1 MFGIISWI
9 MSGIVSGIIWRR
21 LDQEGLEILH
31 IRLLPDRDVHAEK
44 IIIGKVPDIV
54 VKPKKAVKNAP
65 GVLWFYGGGYITGMK
80 EMKGMKGM
88 VYVPRAIDL
97 VYIGITFG

>member
-1 MFGIISWI
+1 

-31 IRLLPDRDVHAEK
+31 IWLLPDRDVHAEK

-65 GVLWFYGGGYITGMK
+65 GVLWFYGSGYITGMK

-88 VYVPRAIDL
+88 KGMVYVTRAIDL
-97 VYIGITFG
+97 VYIGITLG

>member
-1 MFGIISWI
+1 M
-9 MSGIVSGIIWRR
+9 
-21 LDQEGLEILH
+21 DQEGLEILH

-44 IIIGKVPDIV
+44 IIIGKVTDIV

-80 EMKGMKGM
+80 GMKRMKRMKGMAYM
-88 VYVPRAIDL
+88 SRAIDL
-97 VYIGITFG
+97 VYIGITLG